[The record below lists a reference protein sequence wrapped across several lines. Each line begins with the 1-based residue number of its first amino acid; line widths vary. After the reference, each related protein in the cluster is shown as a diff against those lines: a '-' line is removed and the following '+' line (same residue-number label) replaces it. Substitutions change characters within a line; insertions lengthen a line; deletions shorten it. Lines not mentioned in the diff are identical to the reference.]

1 MDTNEPCLR
10 CGSSA
15 IIPDTRVQQYNNTKV
30 VVSFDT
36 KPDAA
41 VFKGT
46 QYGTLKARICGE
58 CGHAELYVEN
68 ARELWTLYQQSQG
81 R

>member
-15 IIPDTRVQQYNNTKV
+15 IIPDARVQQYDNTKI

-41 VFKGT
+41 FFNGT
-46 QYGTLKARICGE
+46 QYQALKARVCGE
-58 CGHAELYVEN
+58 CGHAELYVEK
-68 ARELWTLYQQSQG
+68 AGELWALYQQSQ
-81 R
+81 RR